1 MNLTEFYKEVGGNY
15 EEVLGRLPS
24 ADMVNRFVH
33 KFVNDPSYSELKK
46 ALTDGDFK
54 TAFRAAHSIKGTA
67 AMLGLDALASAA
79 SELTEALRHADE
91 MPSSR
96 LVENLDIAYEI
107 TVEKIGLISI

>member
-33 KFVNDPSYSELKK
+33 KFVNDPSYGDLKK
-46 ALTDGDFK
+46 ALADADFQ

-67 AMLGLDALASAA
+67 ATLGLDALASAA
-79 SELTEALRHADE
+79 SELTEALRHTAE
-91 MPSSR
+91 MPPSS
-96 LVENLDIAYEI
+96 LVDNLDIAYEI
-107 TVEKIGLISI
+107 TVKKIGLISM